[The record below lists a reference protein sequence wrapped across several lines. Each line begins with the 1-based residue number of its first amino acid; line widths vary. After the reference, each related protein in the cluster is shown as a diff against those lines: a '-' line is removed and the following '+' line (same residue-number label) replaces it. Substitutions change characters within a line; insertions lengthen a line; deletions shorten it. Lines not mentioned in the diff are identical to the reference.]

1 MKLAELLAKV
11 APTVATLLSGPLA
24 GLAVQAVADALS
36 VPRERVAE
44 VLGGQLTGEQIVQ
57 LRGAEQALAAKLKEL
72 DLRAEELAV
81 ADRTSAREREV
92 RSGGRT
98 TPALAW
104 IIIVS
109 FVVMAFGVL
118 FGRIT
123 AESVLAGTVIGY
135 LSAKAEQV
143 LSYYFGSSRGSDDKN
158 TLLARM
164 QSGRR
169 QSAFE

>member
-1 MKLAELLAKV
+1 MKLPELLAKV
-11 APTVATLLSGPLA
+11 APTVAQLIGGPLA
-24 GLAVQAVADALS
+24 GLAVEALAEAFG
-36 VPRERVAE
+36 VPKERVGE
-44 VLGGQLTGEQIVQ
+44 VLAGMLTGEQIVQ
-57 LRGAEQALAAKLKEL
+57 LKAAERAVEIKLKEL
-72 DLRAEELAV
+72 DIRAEELAV
-81 ADRTSAREREV
+81 ADRSSAREREV
-92 RSGGRT
+92 KRRDRT

-158 TLLARM
+158 ALLARI

-169 QSAFE
+169 QSPLE

>member
-1 MKLAELLAKV
+1 MKLPELLGRV
-11 APTVATLLSGPLA
+11 APTVATLLGGPLA
-24 GLAVQAVADALS
+24 GLAVEAVAEALGVS
-36 VPRERVAE
+36 KERVEE
-44 VLGGQLTGEQIVQ
+44 VLTGTLGGEQIVQ
-57 LRGAEQALAAKLKEL
+57 LKAAERAVALKLKEL
-72 DLRAEELAV
+72 DIRAEELAV
-81 ADRTSAREREV
+81 ADRSSAREREV
-92 RSGGRT
+92 KRRDRT

-104 IIIVS
+104 IVILS

-158 TLLARM
+158 ALLARM
-164 QSGRR
+164 QSVRR
-169 QSAFE
+169 QSPLE